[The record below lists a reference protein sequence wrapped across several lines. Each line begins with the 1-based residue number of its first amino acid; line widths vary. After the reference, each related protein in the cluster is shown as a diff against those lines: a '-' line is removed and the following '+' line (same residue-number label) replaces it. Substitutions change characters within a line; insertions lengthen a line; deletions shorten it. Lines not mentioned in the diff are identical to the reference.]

1 MFLFFQHILNFPEH
15 NENQFP
21 TQCFIYIFRK
31 EKQKIFL
38 KTNLEIPIF
47 LVRKY
52 SNDFYPRL
60 ERCLHLCLKVLA
72 SPPLKKK
79 KVKRGFLAYT
89 QWKSQQGTWLR
100 HCLSKA
106 GPKYYIIA
114 GH

>member
-1 MFLFFQHILNFPEH
+1 MFHIYLSKRKNKQFF
-15 NENQFP
+15 
-21 TQCFIYIFRK
+21 
-31 EKQKIFL
+31 FL

-89 QWKSQQGTWLR
+89 QWKSQQGTWPR

>member
-31 EKQKIFL
+31 EKQKKIL

-47 LVRKY
+47 LVIKY

-72 SPPLKKK
+72 SPPRLKKK
-79 KVKRGFLAYT
+79 KG
-89 QWKSQQGTWLR
+89 
-100 HCLSKA
+100 
-106 GPKYYIIA
+106 
-114 GH
+114 

>member
-1 MFLFFQHILNFPEH
+1 MFHIYLSKRKNK
-15 NENQFP
+15 Q
-21 TQCFIYIFRK
+21 IF
-31 EKQKIFL
+31 FL

-79 KVKRGFLAYT
+79 KRLKEDFLLIHSGRVSKGHGRGTA
-89 QWKSQQGTWLR
+89 SQKLVLNITL
-100 HCLSKA
+100 LPA
-106 GPKYYIIA
+106 INNPP
-114 GH
+114 